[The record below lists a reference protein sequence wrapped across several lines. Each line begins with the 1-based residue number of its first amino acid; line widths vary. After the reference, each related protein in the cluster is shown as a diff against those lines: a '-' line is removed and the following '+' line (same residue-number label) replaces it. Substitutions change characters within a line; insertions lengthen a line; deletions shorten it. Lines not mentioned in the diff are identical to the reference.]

1 MKTYSV
7 EQIIEQVRIKYD
19 EFGTDESEMIV
30 SPDNADMYTII
41 ASNIAPA
48 YRFVVFN
55 ADLSMLEGKTV
66 EDNSSFSIDEE
77 LVGHLLLPSDF
88 MRGVTARLSSWK
100 SSPSNIIEENSSEYR
115 MQADPYAC
123 GTTEHPVVALIHTN
137 HGRELEFYKAKTKDD
152 TLKSFVYIPA
162 PPDDLHTGTGSILIA
177 DQLSDAFIYYVAAL
191 TATTF
196 REDVANDF
204 FKVAKNLIGI
214 E

>member
-7 EQIIEQVRIKYD
+7 AQIIEQVRIKYD
-19 EFGTDESEMIV
+19 EFGADESEMV
-30 SPDNADMYTII
+30 LSPDNMDMDTII

-55 ADLSMLEGKTV
+55 ADLSMLEGETLPNIS
-66 EDNSSFSIDEE
+66 DFRIDDE
-77 LVGHLLLPSDF
+77 LVGHLPLPADF

-100 SSPSNIIEENSSEYR
+100 SSPSSIIEESSTEYR
-115 MQADPYAC
+115 KQADPYAC
-123 GTTEHPVVALIHTN
+123 GTAEYPVVALIHTN

-162 PPDDLHTGTGSILIA
+162 PTDDFYTGTGSIQVA

-204 FKVAKNLIGI
+204 FKVAKNLLGI

>member
-19 EFGTDESEMIV
+19 EFGADESEMVV
-30 SPDNADMYTII
+30 SPDNVDMDTII

-55 ADLSMLEGKTV
+55 ADLSMLEGKTLHNTS
-66 EDNSSFSIDEE
+66 DFKIDDE
-77 LVGHLLLPSDF
+77 LVGHLKLPADF

-100 SSPSNIIEENSSEYR
+100 SSPSSIIEETSTEYR

-137 HGRELEFYKAKTKDD
+137 QGRELEFYKAKTKDD

-162 PPDDLHTGTGSILIA
+162 PTDDFYTGTGSIQVA

-191 TATTF
+191 TASTF

>member
-30 SPDNADMYTII
+30 SPDNVDMDTII

-55 ADLSMLEGKTV
+55 ADLSMLEGKTLSATS
-66 EDNSSFSIDEE
+66 DFKIDDE
-77 LVGHLLLPSDF
+77 LVGHLQLPTDF

-100 SSPSNIIEENSSEYR
+100 SSPSSIIEETSTEYR

-123 GTTEHPVVALIHTN
+123 GTHEHPVVALIHTN
-137 HGRELEFYKAKTKDD
+137 EGQELEFYKAKTKQDA
-152 TLKSFVYIPA
+152 LKSFVYIPA
-162 PPDDLHTGTGSILIA
+162 PPDDLHTNKGSIEIA
-177 DQLSDAFIYYVAAL
+177 DQLSESFIYYVAGL

-204 FKVAKNLIGI
+204 FKVARSLIGL